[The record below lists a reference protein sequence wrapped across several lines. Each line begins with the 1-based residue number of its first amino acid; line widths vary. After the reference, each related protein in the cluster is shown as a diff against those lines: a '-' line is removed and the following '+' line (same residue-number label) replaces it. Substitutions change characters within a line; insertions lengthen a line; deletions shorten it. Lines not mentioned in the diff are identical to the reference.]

1 MLGTFGNCA
10 NGKTPWG
17 TYLTCEENFDTY
29 FGTRQADY
37 PTTPEQK
44 RYTLKVSEPERN
56 WPDYDE
62 RFDVAKNPN
71 EFNRHGWIVE
81 IDPLNPTSTPIKHT
95 ALGRFKHEN
104 AAVTVAKDGRLVVYM
119 GTTSAASISIS
130 TFPKVWSTPPIRP
143 TIARCWTRERCTWRS
158 STATKPA
165 RR

>member
-1 MLGTFGNCA
+1 LGTFGNCA

-17 TYLTCEENFDTY
+17 TYLTLRREFRY
-29 FGTRQADY
+29 LFGTHQADY
-37 PTTPEQK
+37 KTTADQK

-81 IDPLNPTSTPIKHT
+81 IDPMNPGSSPIKHT

-104 AAVTVAKDGRLVVYM
+104 AAVTVARMV
-119 GTTSAASISIS
+119 AW
-130 TFPKVWSTPPIRP
+130 WSTWVTMSVVSTSINYVSKGVVDVANP
-143 TIARCWTRERCTWRS
+143 ANNRS
-158 STATKPA
+158 LLDEGTLYVGAV
-165 RR
+165 